1 MSVGHM
7 AIFLII
13 FDAMYIQIHPAAATH
28 EGTTAVAYR
37 RRVRFDAILDKS
49 FSQVPIYNVKC

>member
-1 MSVGHM
+1 M

-13 FDAMYIQIHPAAATH
+13 FDAMYIQIPPVAATH

-37 RRVRFDAILDKS
+37 RRVRFDAIVDKS
-49 FSQVPIYNVKC
+49 FPQVLIYLYSIG

>member
-1 MSVGHM
+1 MIVRQM

-13 FDAMYIQIHPAAATH
+13 FDAMYIQIPPVAATQ

-37 RRVRFDAILDKS
+37 RRVRFDAIIDKS
-49 FSQVPIYNVKC
+49 FPQVLIG

>member
-1 MSVGHM
+1 M

-13 FDAMYIQIHPAAATH
+13 FDAMLYIQIHPAAATH

-37 RRVRFDAILDKS
+37 RRVRFDAILDKT
-49 FSQVPIYNVKC
+49 FSQVLI

>member
-1 MSVGHM
+1 M

-13 FDAMYIQIHPAAATH
+13 FDAMLYIQIHPAAATH

-49 FSQVPIYNVKC
+49 FSQVPIYNVREVK